1 MREKFYEYLMNGL
14 NDYDRKYLPTMDYV
28 LMLFSKGKIKAYFA
42 KKSYVYF
49 VEYPSSEYEY
59 NSPMEVLKEE
69 MDLGGIATSGIIYEK
84 QHDNTFKEIAF
95 IDLNEK

>member
-42 KKSYVYF
+42 KKLSLF
-49 VEYPSSEYEY
+49 C
-59 NSPMEVLKEE
+59 
-69 MDLGGIATSGIIYEK
+69 
-84 QHDNTFKEIAF
+84 
-95 IDLNEK
+95 